1 MALSDILKKY
11 GDTTGIMQQPATSG
25 IVPYKSVASS
35 YPVYNKDTDTLED
48 QQTFSY
54 EPVGIMA
61 QPEGKPV
68 GIDPPFMPDMGIPFP
83 EPKAEQPFV
92 TGPTGVISYGTT
104 EEGTPRVLT
113 DYRTGEM
120 TYADTGEPYTPPPV
134 EPETPTQ
141 PEEPAVDPCPPGYQL
156 VDGVC
161 QPIQQERRDRDEDEP
176 EISRVQ
182 YSETQKEASALGLKY
197 KLSDSDLFGPE
208 AQTVFEVNPFY
219 KTPNAIAGTVLGFF
233 NPIAGLISGAYF
245 RNQYNK
251 SLESLLDK
259 GLIEEI
265 SDGKYRTT
273 PNYSRGIAQSAVGT
287 QEIITKDSAL
297 GKEIEAFTGIKSG
310 YDDGRRVRDTELEK
324 KAEQAGFT
332 RREIESGRALAELRD
347 VNDSEP
353 STKEEREK
361 AFKDFKDDDTD
372 NRAVKAYREAQSKK
386 YTQKEKDDFKAK
398 VDALKGASAEK
409 RMEAG
414 KNLPKQDKDSGGGSD
429 KGGGKIVCTMMN
441 ESYGFGSFRNKV
453 WLAHSSQLSKEY
465 EIGYHILFLPL
476 VKYAKQK
483 GFTNSIVKNAL
494 EHIARHRTIDIR
506 KQKYNKVDMLGRA
519 YRTLLEPLCYI
530 TGRIKLW
537 KKK

>member
-11 GDTTGIMQQPATSG
+11 GEEEGTQISQGIMFPFQKGVDSTSTTQQ
-25 IVPYKSVASS
+25 
-35 YPVYNKDTDTLED
+35 VYNSATD
-48 QQTFSY
+48 
-54 EPVGIMA
+54 GIMTM
-61 QPEGKPV
+61 EGKPY
-68 GIDPPFMPDMGIPFP
+68 
-83 EPKAEQPFV
+83 
-92 TGPTGVISYGTT
+92 TGPTATIQYGTA
-104 EEGTPRVLT
+104 EEGYPRML
-113 DYRTGEM
+113 REIEQGELPQFRQE
-120 TYADTGEPYTPPPV
+120 DFPKVGEGIT
-134 EPETPTQ
+134 ETPTPVTPPTTQ
-141 PEEPAVDPCPPGYQL
+141 PVEEEQPTIDPCPPGFVL
-156 VDGVC
+156 DPVKGICVPIE
-161 QPIQQERRDRDEDEP
+161 QPRSGRDSDETKLPTVE
-176 EISRVQ
+176 
-182 YSETQKEASALGLKY
+182 YSELQQQASNLGLNF
-197 KLSDSDLFGPE
+197 KLGDSDLFGPN
-208 AQTVFEVNPFY
+208 AQPFFDV
-219 KTPNAIAGTVLGFF
+219 KSFFQTPNAIASSVLGFF
-233 NPIAGLISGAYF
+233 NPLAGVIAGAYL

-251 SLESLLDK
+251 SLESLLNR
-259 GLIEEI
+259 GLIEEV

-273 PNYSRGIAQSAVGT
+273 SNYSRAIAQSAVGT
-287 QEIITKDSAL
+287 QEVITKDSAL
-297 GKEIEAFTGIKSG
+297 GKEIEASTGIKSG

-332 RREIESGRALAELRD
+332 RREIESGQALRELRD
-347 VNDSEP
+347 FDRVAPEDD
-353 STKEEREK
+353 
-361 AFKDFKDDDTD
+361 KDD

-386 YTQKEKDDFKAK
+386 YTQKEKDDFQAK
-398 VDALKGASAEK
+398 VDALKGASAEE

-453 WLAHSSQLSKEY
+453 WLAYGAKLSKEY
-465 EIGYHILFLPL
+465 EIGYHTLFLPL

-530 TGRIKLW
+530 TGRIKIW